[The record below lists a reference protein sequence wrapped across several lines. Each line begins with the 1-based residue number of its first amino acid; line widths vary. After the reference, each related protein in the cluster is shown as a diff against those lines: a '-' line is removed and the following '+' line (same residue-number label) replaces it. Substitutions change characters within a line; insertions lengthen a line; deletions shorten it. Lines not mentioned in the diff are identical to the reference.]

1 MFSMLK
7 KRNGI
12 KIAIWIVLLI
22 DVVLLA
28 VLFSLA
34 IKWFLGY
41 LEIKEISKIWPEGEF
56 VILQCGLITFT
67 IASVIFCVRMIYL
80 DFMRQVYK
88 AKVEEYECFGVKTE
102 KESYET
108 PEYKLAKKEKK
119 LRNVPA
125 PAPAADNSEVSR
137 LKKELAAE
145 KQWRRNAGELY
156 PDIED
161 RVAEYIDSCPV

>member
-1 MFSMLK
+1 MLK

-28 VLFSLA
+28 VLFSLV

-56 VILQCGLITFT
+56 VILQCGLITFA
-67 IASVIFCVRMIYL
+67 IASIIFCVRMIYL
-80 DFMRQVYK
+80 DYMRQVYK
-88 AKVEEYECFGVKTE
+88 AKVEEYEYFGGKTE
-102 KESYET
+102 NDSYET
-108 PEYKLAKKEKK
+108 PEYKPTKKEKK
-119 LRNVPA
+119 TKKVPA
-125 PAPAADNSEVSR
+125 PAPVVDNSEVFR

-161 RVAEYIDSCPV
+161 RVAEYIESCPV

>member
-1 MFSMLK
+1 MLK

-41 LEIKEISKIWPEGEF
+41 LEIKEVSKIWPEGEF
-56 VILQCGLITFT
+56 VILQCGLITFA
-67 IASVIFCVRMIYL
+67 IASIIFCVRMMYL
-80 DFMRQVYK
+80 DYMRLIYK
-88 AKVEEYECFGVKTE
+88 AKVEEYEYLGGKTE

-108 PEYKLAKKEKK
+108 PEYKPTKKEKK
-119 LRNVPA
+119 SKKVPA
-125 PAPAADNSEVSR
+125 PAPVVDDSEVSK

-156 PDIED
+156 PGIED
-161 RVAEYIDSCPV
+161 RVAEYIESCPV

>member
-1 MFSMLK
+1 MLK

-56 VILQCGLITFT
+56 VILQCGLITFA

-88 AKVEEYECFGVKTE
+88 AKVEEYEYFGGKTE
-102 KESYET
+102 KDSDET
-108 PEYKLAKKEKK
+108 PELKPTKKEKK
-119 LRNVPA
+119 PKNVPA
-125 PAPAADNSEVSR
+125 PAPAIDNSEVLR

>member
-1 MFSMLK
+1 MLK

-56 VILQCGLITFT
+56 VILQCGLITFA
-67 IASVIFCVRMIYL
+67 IASIIFCVRMIYL
-80 DFMRQVYK
+80 DYMRQVYK
-88 AKVEEYECFGVKTE
+88 AKVEEYEYFGGKTE
-102 KESYET
+102 NDSYET
-108 PEYKLAKKEKK
+108 PEYKPTKKEKK
-119 LRNVPA
+119 TKKVPA
-125 PAPAADNSEVSR
+125 PAPVVDNSEVFR

-161 RVAEYIDSCPV
+161 RVAEYIESSPV

>member
-1 MFSMLK
+1 MLK

-28 VLFSLA
+28 VLFSLV

-56 VILQCGLITFT
+56 VILQCGLITFA
-67 IASVIFCVRMIYL
+67 IASIIFCVRMIYL
-80 DFMRQVYK
+80 DYMRQVYK
-88 AKVEEYECFGVKTE
+88 AKVEEYEYFGGKTE
-102 KESYET
+102 KDSYET
-108 PEYKLAKKEKK
+108 PEYKPIKKEKK
-119 LRNVPA
+119 TKKVPA
-125 PAPAADNSEVSR
+125 PAPVVDNSEVFR

-161 RVAEYIDSCPV
+161 RVAEYIESCPV

>member
-1 MFSMLK
+1 MLK

-56 VILQCGLITFT
+56 VILQCGLITFA
-67 IASVIFCVRMIYL
+67 IAAIIFCVRMIYL

-88 AKVEEYECFGVKTE
+88 AKVDEYEFKLGKTE
-102 KESYET
+102 KDPDET
-108 PEYKLAKKEKK
+108 LEYRPTKKEKK
-119 LRNVPA
+119 PKNVPTSA
-125 PAPAADNSEVSR
+125 PVTDNSEVSR

-145 KQWRRNAGELY
+145 KQWRRNVGELY

-161 RVAEYIDSCPV
+161 RVAEYIESCPV

>member
-1 MFSMLK
+1 MLK

-28 VLFSLA
+28 VLFSLV

-56 VILQCGLITFT
+56 VILQCGLITFA
-67 IASVIFCVRMIYL
+67 IASIIFCVRMIYL
-80 DFMRQVYK
+80 DYMRQVYK
-88 AKVEEYECFGVKTE
+88 AKVEEYEYFGGKTE
-102 KESYET
+102 NDSYET
-108 PEYKLAKKEKK
+108 PEYKPTKKEKK
-119 LRNVPA
+119 TKKVPA
-125 PAPAADNSEVSR
+125 PAPVVDNSEVFR

-161 RVAEYIDSCPV
+161 RVAEYIESSPV